1 MSKIIN
7 LDKYRKKKQ
16 EQKKN
21 ESGLIDF
28 EQLYRDYYNSQEFK
42 DSLNEY

>member
-7 LDKYRKKKQ
+7 LDKYRKKKKKK
-16 EQKKN
+16 KKN
-21 ESGLIDF
+21 ESPLIDF

-42 DSLNEY
+42 NSINEY

>member
-21 ESGLIDF
+21 ESPLIDF
-28 EQLYRDYYNSQEFK
+28 EQVYREYYNSQEFK

>member
-7 LDKYRKKKQ
+7 LDKYRKKD
-16 EQKKN
+16 
-21 ESGLIDF
+21 ESALINF
-28 EQLYRDYYNSQEFK
+28 EKVYRDYYNSQEFK

>member
-21 ESGLIDF
+21 ENPLIDF
-28 EQLYRDYYNSQEFK
+28 DQLYRDYYNSQEFK
-42 DSLNEY
+42 DSLKEY

>member
-21 ESGLIDF
+21 ESALIDF
-28 EQLYRDYYNSQEFK
+28 DQLYRDYYNSQEFK
-42 DSLNEY
+42 DSLKEY